1 MRNHRK
7 RRRRGLRCVHVLLH
21 VTEID
26 GLIRQRYL
34 DPKHSNDLNEIR
46 MALDAFIGDKLGPLS
61 QKLAIT

>member
-1 MRNHRK
+1 
-7 RRRRGLRCVHVLLH
+7 VHVLLH